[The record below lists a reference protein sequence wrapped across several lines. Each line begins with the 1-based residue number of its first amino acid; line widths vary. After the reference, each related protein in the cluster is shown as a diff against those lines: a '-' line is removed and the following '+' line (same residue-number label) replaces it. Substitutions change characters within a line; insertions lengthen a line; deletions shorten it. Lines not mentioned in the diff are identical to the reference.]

1 MDSQKKE
8 LLAIQS
14 IVFDTPKH
22 FVVFSHTHPD
32 GDAIGSGL
40 AMQFFLQ
47 QFNHKVDFIIPDT
60 YPDFLDWMP
69 NISDII
75 IANTENE
82 SKLISILSKAD
93 YFVFV
98 DLNSISRLGSLAE
111 CVGQFISKTTSIL
124 IDHHINPNTCFTHIY
139 HSIAASSTS
148 ELLFKLIDEMG
159 KKDMINKQIAECL
172 YVGIMTDTGSFSY
185 SSNNPYTYEV
195 VKHIVSFGVDTAL
208 IQQMVYNTFTDDKI
222 KLLGYSIFEKL
233 KIFKS
238 YKSAY
243 ISLSAD
249 ELNRF
254 NYKIGDTEG
263 LVNYTLKI
271 KDIHFGALITEM
283 DGFIKISFRSIG
295 KIDVNEIAKKNFQGG
310 GHKNASGA
318 NFYGTIEEACA
329 IMDTIIKTQL
339 NIL

>member
-1 MDSQKKE
+1 
-8 LLAIQS
+8 
-14 IVFDTPKH
+14 
-22 FVVFSHTHPD
+22 
-32 GDAIGSGL
+32 
-40 AMQFFLQ
+40 
-47 QFNHKVDFIIPDT
+47 
-60 YPDFLDWMP
+60 
-69 NISDII
+69 
-75 IANTENE
+75 
-82 SKLISILSKAD
+82 
-93 YFVFV
+93 
-98 DLNSISRLGSLAE
+98 
-111 CVGQFISKTTSIL
+111 
-124 IDHHINPNTCFTHIY
+124 
-139 HSIAASSTS
+139 
-148 ELLFKLIDEMG
+148 
-159 KKDMINKQIAECL
+159 
-172 YVGIMTDTGSFSY
+172 VGIMTDTGSFSY

-195 VKHIVSFGVDTAL
+195 VKHIVSLGVDTAL

-283 DGFIKISFRSIG
+283 DGFVKISFRSIG